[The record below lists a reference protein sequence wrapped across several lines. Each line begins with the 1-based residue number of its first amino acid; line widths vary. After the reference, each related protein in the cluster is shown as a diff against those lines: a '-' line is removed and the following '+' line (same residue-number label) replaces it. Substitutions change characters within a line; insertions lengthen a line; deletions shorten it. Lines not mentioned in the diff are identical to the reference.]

1 MARRSA
7 SLGFDS
13 APLDDEDLE
22 AQPNFAHDA
31 SVSTNSQR
39 RGKKGKGRKGGKRKP
54 TKGTI
59 NKAGARQSS
68 GGACCGTGEQ
78 QCSIF

>member
-7 SLGFDS
+7 SLGFDT

-22 AQPNFAHDA
+22 EQPNFAHDA

-39 RGKKGKGRKGGKRKP
+39 RRKGKGRKGKPRKP

-59 NKAGARQSS
+59 NKGGARQSS
-68 GGACCGTGEQ
+68 SGACCGTGGDG
-78 QCSIF
+78 CSIF